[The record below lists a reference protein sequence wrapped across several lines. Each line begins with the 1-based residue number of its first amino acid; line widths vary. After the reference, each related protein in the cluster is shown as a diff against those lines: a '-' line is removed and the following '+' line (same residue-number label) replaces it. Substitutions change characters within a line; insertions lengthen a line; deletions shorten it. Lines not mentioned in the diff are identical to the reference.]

1 MATMR
6 AISRCS
12 VVACIAVAIMQ
23 AAALL
28 SVTATAQSRPGA
40 ARAVPKFELEP
51 AWLKLPPNWVL
62 GQVSSTASDEQDH
75 IWVLHRPRSVAQ
87 GRQTGPPVLEFDQN
101 GRYLRGWGG
110 PGEGYDWPESEHGI
124 FVDYRGYVWIGGQGN
139 EDQILKFTKDG
150 KVRAADRSPR
160 PAEDQPRYCRTSGDR
175 ADVFVYPPTNELF
188 VSDGYGNKRVIVF
201 DADTGAYKRMWGAF
215 GNEPL
220 DDVASSHGRQTRV
233 RAARSR
239 RSSIRAIQ
247 GRHNSA
253 RSTASRCRATVSCMR
268 PTAAE
273 SVCKCSRS
281 KGVISAQ
288 VWIDRW
294 CLAAGQ
300 GCGNGETAA
309 SVAFSADREQRFL
322 YVASRSPARHLGA
335 RPKIARAAR
344 FVRPTGNR
352 SGRVQRAAP
361 HDDRLAG
368 QPLYIGSSRRPARS
382 KVRVQGS
389 QRRNRH
395 ERRPNGSATGRLDR
409 RALFKLGAGVGTGI
423 VMGEPLE

>member
-51 AWLKLPPNWVL
+51 PWLKLPPNWVL

-75 IWVLHRPRSVAQ
+75 LWVLHRPRSVAQ

-150 KVRAADRSPR
+150 EFVLQIGRRGQPKTNRDTQNFWR
-160 PAEDQPRYCRTSGDR
+160 PS
-175 ADVFVYPPTNELF
+175 DVFVHPPTNELF

-215 GNEPL
+215 GKEPL
-220 DDVASSHGRQTRV
+220 DEVAPAEGN
-233 RAARSR
+233 A
-239 RSSIRAIQ
+239 
-247 GRHNSA
+247 
-253 RSTASRCRATVSCMR
+253 ASRTLATELDPNDAGPPQFSTIHGIKVSSDGLVY
-268 PTAAE
+268 AADRGGKRVQVFTIE
-273 SVCKCSRS
+273 GRYL
-281 KGVISAQ
+281 AQ

-294 CLAAGQ
+294 CLSAGQ

-322 YVASRSPARHLGA
+322 YVASRSPARIWVLDRKSLALLDSFG
-335 RPKIARAAR
+335 RPGIAPGE
-344 FVRPTGNR
+344 FNVLHHMTTDSQGNLYTSEVQDGR
-352 SGRVQRAAP
+352 RVQRF
-361 HDDRLAG
+361 
-368 QPLYIGSSRRPARS
+368 
-382 KVRVQGS
+382 V
-389 QRRNRH
+389 
-395 ERRPNGSATGRLDR
+395 
-409 RALFKLGAGVGTGI
+409 FKGLS
-423 VMGEPLE
+423 GESP